1 MVSVKLHNARHILA
15 AGTHVGTSIA
25 LENTPEFG
33 SDPRGM
39 NLYASLVVGSGT
51 KAICTFQQ
59 SPDGTTWA
67 TGRFYKWSG
76 VSTGPVATSC
86 KLSGS
91 VNMIF
96 GQVVHL
102 APYNRVFVRSS
113 GTKSTVA
120 TIQGWV
126 Y

>member
-1 MVSVKLHNARHILA
+1 MIAVKLHNARHIA
-15 AGTHVGTSIA
+15 AAATHVGTDVA
-25 LENTPEFG
+25 LEATPEFFR
-33 SDPRGM
+33 SPRGI

-51 KAICTFQQ
+51 RSVLTFQQ

-76 VSTGPVATSC
+76 ASTGPVATSV

-96 GQVVHL
+96 GQAVHL
-102 APYNRVFVRSS
+102 APYNRVRVLSS

-120 TIQGWV
+120 TVQAWV